1 MLLLGPRGRVVLA
14 QPVVDLSFRLGF
26 VVAIPL
32 LQDTGKFFGLATQ
45 SGEIV
50 VSEFAPLLSHLALKF
65 MPLAEQN
72 VFGCIHVNS
81 SLIYLQRVIGRSTIS
96 ATSDP
101 TGGQE
106 HQNRTQKRDQDA
118 AKTDAAHGIWYPKE
132 PTGQPSTKQ
141 SADDTHN
148 DVSPQAET
156 VALHH
161 QSTQPACN

>member
-1 MLLLGPRGRVVLA
+1 MLLLGSRGQVVLA
-14 QPVVDLSFRLGF
+14 QPVVDFSFRLGL

-45 SGEIV
+45 LGKII
-50 VSEFAPLLSHLALKF
+50 VSEFAPPLSHLALKF

-72 VFGCIHVNS
+72 VIGCVHLNS
-81 SLIYLQRVIGRSTIS
+81 SLIYLQPVIGRSTIS

-141 SADDTHN
+141 STDDTHN